1 MKKLLIALVLAAA
14 ALTLAPRPAAA
25 QIPDQAYISSFV
37 GRAQTYSLSCE
48 SRSAADWGAYWGVY
62 IDETE
67 FLNRLPRSDDPN
79 KGFVGDVNGPWG
91 YIPPAAYGVH
101 AAPVAEL
108 LREYGLD
115 AHAESGLSWDDLRA
129 QVAAGQ
135 PAIVWV
141 IGTVWAGTPRDY
153 TTQAG
158 ETVTVAN
165 NQHSMVLIGYDEQR
179 VHLVDALTGYTIT
192 HPLQNFL
199 ASWSVLGNMAVIGE
213 GSGQLPAERQPSN
226 ASGNTYIVQ
235 PGDTLNRVA
244 NRFDLYWPDLAAL
257 NGISYPYLIY
267 TGQSLL
273 LSAEAQEEEPAQES
287 EPQVEEPQTY
297 TVQRGDY
304 LLSVAEKLE
313 LDWLALARANGLLPP
328 FDLHAG
334 DVLQLPGEDAEFAA
348 VQPPATYTAA
358 RSESLVMIA
367 QFYGLDWLRLAGQN
381 HIGFPYL
388 LAPGQSI
395 SLE

>member
-1 MKKLLIALVLAAA
+1 MKAVLATLFAVA
-14 ALTLAPRPAAA
+14 ALLWLVPSPVAA

-115 AHAESGLSWDDLRA
+115 AQAETGLRWDDLRA
-129 QVAAGQ
+129 EIAAGR

-153 TTQAG
+153 TTKAG
-158 ETVTVAN
+158 DTVTVAN
-165 NQHSMVLIGYDEQR
+165 NQHSMVLIGYDESR

-226 ASGNTYIVQ
+226 ASGSTYTVQ
-235 PGDTLNRVA
+235 SGDTLNRVA
-244 NRFDLYWPDLAAL
+244 NRFNLYWPDLAAL

-267 TGQSLL
+267 TGQVLL
-273 LSAEAQEEEPAQES
+273 LSADAQSEEPLEEN
-287 EPQVEEPQTY
+287 EPDVEEPQTY

-304 LLSVAEKLE
+304 LLKVAETLE

-334 DVLQLPGEDAEFAA
+334 DVLQLPEEDAEWPAA
-348 VQPPATYTAA
+348 QPPASYTAT

-367 QFYGLDWLRLAGQN
+367 QFYGLDWLRLAGHN
-381 HIGFPYL
+381 NIAFPYL
-388 LAPGQSI
+388 LAPGQNI
-395 SLE
+395 TLD